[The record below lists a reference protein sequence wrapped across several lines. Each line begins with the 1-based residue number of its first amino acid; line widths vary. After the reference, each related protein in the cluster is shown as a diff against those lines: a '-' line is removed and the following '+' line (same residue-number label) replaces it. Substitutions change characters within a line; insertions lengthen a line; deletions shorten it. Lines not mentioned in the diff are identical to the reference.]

1 MKKYLITLLFILLL
15 LTGCGSVPEQTT
27 KASTEELTTESKIPE
42 EVNQYIDSFVEAD
55 LNGTYTVSVDINNA
69 GHMAEVAD
77 YVTKAVDGHD
87 KYDVLI
93 SYKDPKGW
101 VCTWHSYD
109 NKTGILINTLT
120 NYTEE
125 NVTVDRLYE
134 WNNQ

>member
-27 KASTEELTTESKIPE
+27 KASTEEVTTESKIPE

-55 LNGTYTVSVDINNA
+55 LNGTYTVNVDINNA

-93 SYKDPKGW
+93 SYTDSKGW